1 MQAIQDESVTP
12 LIIPDNSAMKTR
24 NLWLTRLALL
34 VAAAALVSGSYW
46 ILIGSKH
53 VSTDNA
59 YVAADIAQVSARS
72 AGTVKDVLVTDT
84 QNVKAGDVL
93 VILDDSDANITLK
106 QAEAN
111 AARADAE
118 FDRAQTNLNRR
129 SKLST
134 SGFVST
140 EELNNFENSY
150 KVAKANADLAKA
162 SLEQAQLELQR
173 TVIRAPIDGIVAKRE
188 VQLGQRIAPGSHLL
202 SIVPVSQVY
211 VNANFKEVQLVKV
224 KVGQPVELHAD
235 LYGSKVTYHGKV
247 VGVSGGTGSSFAIL
261 PAQNATGN
269 WIKVVQRLPV
279 RIELDKKNLAQY
291 PLRVG
296 LSMHADINIGKH
308 VK

>member
-1 MQAIQDESVTP
+1 MQAIQDENVTP
-12 LIIPDNSAMKTR
+12 LINSVDNTMNTR
-24 NLWLTRLALL
+24 KRWLTRLALV
-34 VAAAALVSGSYW
+34 VASAALISGSYW

-93 VILDDSDANITLK
+93 VILDDSDANIALK

-118 FDRAQTNLNRR
+118 FERAQTNLNRR
-129 SKLST
+129 NKLST

-140 EELNNFENSY
+140 EELNSFENAY
-150 KVAKANADLAKA
+150 KVAKANADMAKA

-173 TVIRAPIDGIVAKRE
+173 TVIRAPIDGVVAKRE

-202 SIVPVSQVY
+202 SLVPVSQVY

-224 KVGQPVELHAD
+224 KIGQPVELHAD

-247 VGVSGGTGSSFAIL
+247 AGVSGGTGSSFAIL